1 MFLHALAGVI
11 AAAHPSG
18 VACGALFRVAGN
30 QTPADGQNAP
40 AAFTGV
46 PESKSPHGSTALAVM
61 GLRQ

>member
-30 QTPADGQNAP
+30 QRLQPMAKTHQRP
-40 AAFTGV
+40 
-46 PESKSPHGSTALAVM
+46 L
-61 GLRQ
+61 